1 MAFFGIGK
9 KSEQTRADSDSNEAK
24 QMKASQNAE
33 PTITR
38 HAKARKRLEES
49 AARVRE
55 LETRLSV
62 ARWKVASLEAR
73 LNAAQE
79 AAVEAVVRGGE
90 PPTFT
95 EREAE
100 LLAAQRNRHILEEA
114 LARATASLRTAEAE
128 STQAAQADLDERFAS
143 TLRQL
148 MQHAAKMAEC
158 HERLREIHAA
168 AGGRYSPE
176 LLWPA
181 FAPDDYYRQ
190 WLRAAEVFL
199 SQSLGQDHE
208 GPAAVNGAGCNST
221 PERKPVEPA
230 AEHHSA
236 EGTGTVGRTLGLL
249 RPCDG

>member
-1 MAFFGIGK
+1 MGFFRFGK
-9 KSEQTRADSDSNEAK
+9 KSQQTPAGSGSNGAK
-24 QMKASQNAE
+24 RMQVSQNAE
-33 PTITR
+33 PTVTR

-49 AARVRE
+49 AACVRE
-55 LETRLSV
+55 LETRLSA

-79 AAVEAVVRGGE
+79 AAVEAVVRGEE
-90 PPTFT
+90 PPAFT
-95 EREAE
+95 EHEAE
-100 LLAAQRNRHILEEA
+100 LLSAQRNRHILEEA

-128 STQAAQADLDERFAS
+128 SAQAGQAELDEKFAS
-143 TLRQL
+143 ALGPL
-148 MQHAAKMAEC
+148 MEHAAKMAEC

-168 AGGRYSPE
+168 AGGRYSPG

-199 SQSLGQDHE
+199 GQSLAQDQE
-208 GPAAVNGAGCNST
+208 TPEAVNGAGCNST
-221 PERKPVEPA
+221 PARKPVEPA
-230 AEHHSA
+230 AAHHSA
-236 EGTGTVGRTLGLL
+236 EGKGTVGLL